1 MLFLTEN
8 SAPPLTPNNMGI
20 DRVATLVFIR
30 GISEPSP
37 CVQLLQSLSPV
48 LRGLQIQTS
57 VLTLAFSLLG

>member
-1 MLFLTEN
+1 MGFLTEN

-30 GISEPSP
+30 DISGPSP